1 MRKNINRRKFNKKI
15 FFYIFISFFI
25 VLVSIIIYYQ
35 KNQIPKIFDKTIQ
48 SISEDFEYQFVNLN
62 INGLEK
68 VKFITIENKL
78 KKYLNTSIFLLP
90 LNKISNEL
98 KENNWIKNINL
109 STNYKDTLILDIEE
123 YEAIGIY
130 KFNTKMFYFDING
143 KIIDEIVNKTY
154 DNNLI
159 TFTGKLSNIN
169 AKSIINI
176 LNNLN
181 FQKNFRIKKINYIEK
196 RRWDIIL
203 ANNIRLML
211 SENNPRNSLENFIN
225 IKEKISEMD
234 FINIKYFDLRNNNKT
249 LIKYSE

>member
-15 FFYIFISFFI
+15 FFYILISFFI
-25 VLVSIIIYYQ
+25 VLVSITIYYQ

-68 VKFITIENKL
+68 VKFITIEKKL

-159 TFTGKLSNIN
+159 IFSGKLSNIN